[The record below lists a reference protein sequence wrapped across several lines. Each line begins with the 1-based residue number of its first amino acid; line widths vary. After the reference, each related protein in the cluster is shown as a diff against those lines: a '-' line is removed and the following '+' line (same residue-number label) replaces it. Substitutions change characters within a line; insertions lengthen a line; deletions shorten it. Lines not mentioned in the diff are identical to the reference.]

1 MYQIFLKWWVQDSPL
16 SLLML
21 HKSTSVQVCCEF
33 EWSRQSWNIHSDS
46 QITQL
51 ERGKGGNIA
60 AGALRL
66 RLGVPQE
73 FFLGSRRRKGTRD
86 ARRGKMTEGWWFI
99 AREYKKTFT
108 HQEICVHYKL
118 GSLRVSIQ
126 AKQAAEDLREESPT
140 TLFSLIL
147 DFFTSRVTL
156 DSSRYVWGKRIVLQ
170 RFHQEGQCFII
181 SLPSHPSEGS
191 SAHEPHCREFWFCL
205 GFSSRSLGPSHRH
218 LP

>member
-1 MYQIFLKWWVQDSPL
+1 MW
-16 SLLML
+16 
-21 HKSTSVQVCCEF
+21 VCCEF

-46 QITQL
+46 QFTQL

-60 AGALRL
+60 VGALRL
-66 RLGVPQE
+66 LLGVPQE

-86 ARRGKMTEGWWFI
+86 TRRGKMTEGWFI

-108 HQEICVHYKL
+108 HQEICFHYKRS
-118 GSLRVSIQ
+118 SLRVSIQ
-126 AKQAAEDLREESPT
+126 AKQAAEDLIEESPT
-140 TLFSLIL
+140 TLVSLTV
-147 DFFTSRVTL
+147 DFWTSRVTL
-156 DSSRYVWGKRIVLQ
+156 DRHVWGIVLQ
-170 RFHQEGQCFII
+170 RFHQEGQRFTN

-191 SAHEPHCREFWFCL
+191 SAHEPHCREFWFYL